1 MFDALQQLTGSTD
14 PAVSARAEMAL
25 QIAEAYSRGDIGES
39 EYKELM
45 LDLVR
50 TDKLDEECCDL
61 EAKTML
67 VTAVYA
73 VAQIV

>member
-1 MFDALQQLTGSTD
+1 MFDALRQLTGSSD
-14 PAVSARAEMAL
+14 PAVCVRAEMAL
-25 QIAEAYSRGDIGES
+25 QIAEAHSRQELSDS

-73 VAQIV
+73 VAQVV

>member
-1 MFDALQQLTGSTD
+1 MFDALQQLTGSND
-14 PAVSARAEMAL
+14 PAVSARAQMAL
-25 QIAEAYSRGDIGES
+25 QIAEAYHRKELSDS

-45 LDLVR
+45 LDLIR
-50 TDKLDEECCDL
+50 TDKLDEECSDL

-73 VAQIV
+73 VAQVV

>member
-1 MFDALQQLTGSTD
+1 MFDALQQLTGSSD

-73 VAQIV
+73 VVQVV

>member
-1 MFDALQQLTGSTD
+1 MFDALQQLTGASD
-14 PAVSARAEMAL
+14 PAVAARAEMAL
-25 QIAEAYSRGDIGES
+25 QIAEAYNRREIDES

-73 VAQIV
+73 VAQVV